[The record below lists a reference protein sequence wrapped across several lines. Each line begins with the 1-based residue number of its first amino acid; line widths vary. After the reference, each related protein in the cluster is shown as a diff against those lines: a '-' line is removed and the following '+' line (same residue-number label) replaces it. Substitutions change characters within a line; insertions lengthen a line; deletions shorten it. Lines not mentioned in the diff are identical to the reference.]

1 MNKNDINKRIDR
13 LPVWPYSNMVLV
25 VIGASFFFA
34 FFDIVTIG
42 FALPDITRMFGI
54 SAEKASSVVTS
65 GLIGYIAGSLLYSR
79 VGDLYGRKTG
89 LYLSVA
95 TFSAGSL
102 FSGLT
107 SDLNWLIFW
116 RFVAGMGIG
125 AEIALAT
132 TYLGELSPAPLRGKY
147 TGWAI
152 TAAFGGFATVPF
164 FAMALVPN
172 FSWGWRAL
180 LILGALGGI
189 LITIMRRN
197 IPESARW
204 LERNGD
210 FEEADRI
217 VTDAEESSREKT
229 GRQLPGFGS
238 SAGETE
244 SAGIDSESL
253 VQLFQGP
260 YLRRL
265 ILLAVIWFVYYI
277 GNYGWLTLAP
287 ELFEKGGIA
296 LKQSI
301 SNMMITGIGFIAG
314 AVGAVYL
321 SDRFERKFSVA
332 VIATLWAVMLF
343 TIGFYQ
349 ERWILVL
356 AGFVASATIGLLIPI
371 LYTYTGE
378 NFPTGFRAT
387 GIAISD
393 GIGHLGGAF
402 CGQIIFGIYSFAG
415 FTGAFTGMAL
425 TGILT
430 AILILFGVRTTGRSL
445 DKIT

>member
-1 MNKNDINKRIDR
+1 MKNTDINARIDR
-13 LPVWPYSNMVLV
+13 LPLWPYHNLVLV

-34 FFDIVTIG
+34 FFDVVTIG
-42 FALPDITRMFGI
+42 FALPEIAGMFGI
-54 SAEKASSVVTS
+54 SAEAASSVVTS

-95 TFSAGSL
+95 TFSVGSL

-172 FSWGWRAL
+172 FTWGWRAL
-180 LILGALGGI
+180 LIIGALGGV

-204 LERNGD
+204 LYKNNRY
-210 FEEADRI
+210 EEADEI
-217 VTDAEESSREKT
+217 VSAAEKRARDKT
-229 GRQLPGFGS
+229 GSELPEIKT
-238 SAGETE
+238 AGTGPSEAAPTEETM
-244 SAGIDSESL
+244 AM
-253 VQLFQGP
+253 LFKEP
-260 YLRRL
+260 YLKRL
-265 ILLAVIWFVYYI
+265 ILLAVIWFVYYV

-301 SNMMITGIGFIAG
+301 SNMAITGTGFVAG

-321 SDRFERKFSVA
+321 SDKFERKYSVSA
-332 VIATLWAVMLF
+332 IALIWALMLLS
-343 TIGFYQ
+343 IGFYQ
-349 ERWILVL
+349 ARWIIVL
-356 AGFVASATIGLLIPI
+356 SGFIASATIGLLIPI

-378 NFPTGFRAT
+378 NFPTGSRAT

-402 CGQIIFGIYSFAG
+402 CGQIIFGIYSFSG
-415 FTGAFTGMAL
+415 FTGAFAGMAVTGLL
-425 TGILT
+425 TGV
-430 AILILFGVRTTGRSL
+430 LILFGARTTGRSL
-445 DKIT
+445 ERIA